1 MKVPRK
7 IFKKVFI
14 IKKFTQCKTSR
25 SLKLDVFE
33 IPHNKN
39 IGKFALL
46 WKTVFVGLLFLHLVC
61 IIL

>member
-1 MKVPRK
+1 MKVLRK

-25 SLKLDVFE
+25 SLKLDEFE
-33 IPHNKN
+33 IPDNKN

-46 WKTVFVGLLFLHLVC
+46 
-61 IIL
+61 